1 MPLPK
6 GLKVVLFDFDQ
17 TLIHLG
23 ADWED
28 LRVQVK
34 NVATKY
40 GIPFDEK
47 WVLRG
52 IGQGYKTLMD
62 QGKAQEASGFKLEA
76 FKLVEDEENRALDH
90 SHAIEKAPDVVAE
103 LMRRGYKVAIVSN
116 NNPRSIAEGLKRFG
130 FPNIPLV
137 VGRNN
142 GDPVKPS
149 PIPVHKALTKL
160 GNKPGEAVIIGD
172 GEADLGAGKAA
183 GVATILFSPPGT
195 ERPTQTKPTEK
206 VDNLGALLTM
216 LPPIEN
222 GHATK

>member
-6 GLKVVLFDFDQ
+6 GVKVVLFDFDQ

-28 LRVQVK
+28 LRLHVK
-34 NVATKY
+34 DVATKY
-40 GIPFDEK
+40 GVPFDEK

-52 IGQGYKTLMD
+52 IGQAYKQLMD
-62 QGKAQEASGFKLEA
+62 EGKQHEAADFKHEA

-90 SHAIEKAPDVVAE
+90 SHPIDKAPDVVAE
-103 LMRRGYKVAIVSN
+103 LMRRGYKIAIVSN

-137 VGRNN
+137 IGRNN

-149 PIPVHKALTKL
+149 PIPVQKALAKL
-160 GNKPGEAVIIGD
+160 GHRANEAVIVGD

-183 GVATILFSPPGT
+183 GVATVLYTPPGQT
-195 ERPTQTKPTEK
+195 KEIKTKPTEK
-206 VDNLGALLTM
+206 VDDLGALLAM
-216 LPPIEN
+216 LPPVEN
-222 GHATK
+222 GHSAK

>member
-6 GLKVVLFDFDQ
+6 GVKVVLFDFDQ

-28 LRVQVK
+28 LRLNVK
-34 NVATKY
+34 AVATKY
-40 GIPFDEK
+40 GVPFEEK

-52 IGQGYKTLMD
+52 IGQAFKQLVD
-62 QGKAQEASGFKLEA
+62 EGKQHEAAQFRNEA

-90 SHAIEKAPDVVAE
+90 SHPIEKAPEIVAE
-103 LMRRGYKVAIVSN
+103 LMRRGYKIAIVSN
-116 NNPRSIAEGLKRFG
+116 NNPRSIAEGLRRFG
-130 FPNIPLV
+130 FPDIPLV

-149 PIPVHKALTKL
+149 PIPVQKALAKL
-160 GNKPGEAVIIGD
+160 GLKPQDAIIVGD

-183 GVATILFSPPGT
+183 GVATVLFTPPGQT
-195 ERPTQTKPTEK
+195 KDIKTKPTEK
-206 VDNLGALLTM
+206 VEDLAALLSM

-222 GHATK
+222 GHAAK

>member
-6 GLKVVLFDFDQ
+6 AVKVVLFDFDQ

-23 ADWED
+23 ADWEA
-28 LRVQVK
+28 LRLNVQ
-34 NVATKY
+34 AIASRY

-52 IGQGYKTLMD
+52 IGQAFKHLNDEGRD
-62 QGKAQEASGFKLEA
+62 HEATAFRTEA
-76 FKLVEDEENRALDH
+76 FKLVEDTENAALDN
-90 SHAIEKAPDVVAE
+90 SHALPHAPEVVTE
-103 LMRRGYKVAIVSN
+103 LIRRGYRIAIVSN

-130 FPNIPLV
+130 FPPIELV

-149 PIPVHKALTKL
+149 PIPVHKALAKF
-160 GNKPGEAVIIGD
+160 GMKPADAIIVGD

-183 GVATILFSPPGT
+183 GVATVLYSPPGPPKET
-195 ERPTQTKPTEK
+195 TTKPTERLDDLTK
-206 VDNLGALLTM
+206 LLDW

-222 GHATK
+222 GHSTH